1 MAKERKSI
9 IEEFGTDVFNDEA
22 KKKYLSSE
30 AYSALKEAID
40 DHESLNPSYAD
51 EIANGLM
58 NWAIDK
64 GATHFTHWFQPLNGK
79 TAEKHDAFIGKA
91 DPNGK
96 VSYDF
101 GGNELIKGE
110 PDASSFPS
118 GGLRATF
125 EARGYT
131 VWDVTSPCFVL
142 SDEDGS
148 VLYIPTAF
156 YSYNGE
162 ALDGKTPLLRSEDYL
177 NDAATRLLRLLGEK
191 DVKRVYSYAGA
202 EQEYFLI
209 DKDDFLKR
217 KDLVYTGR
225 SLFGAYAPK
234 GQELDDHYFGPIREK
249 ISSFMKEVNESL
261 WKLGISA
268 KTEHNEVAPSQH
280 ELACVYSVSS
290 LSADQN
296 QLVMRMLKRI
306 AKRHDMVCLLA
317 EKPFAGV
324 NGSGK
329 HNNWSVGTDN
339 GINLFSP
346 GKNPESNLRF
356 LIFLSAVLK
365 GIDEH
370 ADMLRESVASY
381 GNDFRLGAN
390 EAPPAILSVYL
401 GSSLC
406 ESLKTLT
413 DGVAPKNKKESEKMR
428 ISKSLPSLQKDDADR
443 NRTSPF
449 AFTGNRFEFR
459 MVGSEQ
465 NISEPN
471 TFLNVILG
479 ENLNELSD
487 ILESADDKI
496 EAAWEWVKKT
506 IKEHERIVFNGNGYS
521 KEWEK
526 EAAKRGLPNLKTAPE
541 AIETLNRKENKDALL
556 NSGVLSEAEIKSR
569 IAIKY
574 QDYHAKAVIEAKTM
588 SRMAHKLYIPAI
600 NHALKDR
607 LEEKANLNE
616 SFLPLDTEIN
626 RLKDVLSRSF
636 ARLEKLDILIAEDE
650 KSEKGEREKAFFASK
665 ELKEA
670 MEGLRKPID
679 EAELL
684 VPKNLWPVPTYGDL
698 LFHV

>member
-1 MAKERKSI
+1 MAKERKSA
-9 IEEFGTDVFNDEA
+9 IEEFGIDVFNDEA
-22 KKKYLSSE
+22 KKKYLSNE
-30 AYSALKEAID
+30 AYTALKEAID
-40 DHESLNPSYAD
+40 SHESIDSSYAD
-51 EIANGLM
+51 EVAKGLM

-91 DPNGK
+91 DPDGK
-96 VSYDF
+96 ASYDF

-177 NDAATRLLRLLGEK
+177 NDAALRLLRLLGDK

-209 DKDDFLKR
+209 DKGDFLKR

-225 SLFGAYAPK
+225 TLFGAYAPK

-261 WKLGISA
+261 WRLGISA

-280 ELACVYSVSS
+280 ELACVYSISS

-317 EKPFAGV
+317 EKPFDGI

-401 GSSLC
+401 GSSLY
-406 ESLKTLT
+406 ETLKSLT
-413 DGVAPKNKKESEKMR
+413 DGALTKGKKENERMH
-428 ISKSLPSLQKDDADR
+428 ISKSLPSLEKDDADR

-471 TFLNVILG
+471 AFLNVILG
-479 ENLNELSD
+479 ESLNELSD
-487 ILESADDKI
+487 VLEKENDKTK
-496 EAAWEWVKKT
+496 AALEWVKRT
-506 IKEHERIVFNGNGYS
+506 IKEHERIIYNGNGYS
-521 KEWEK
+521 KEWEE
-526 EAAKRGLPNLKTAPE
+526 EAAKRGLPNLKTTPE
-541 AIETLNRKENKDALL
+541 AIDSLNRRENKDALL
-556 NSGVLSEAEIKSR
+556 KSGVLSETEIESR

-600 NHALKDR
+600 NLALKDR
-607 LEEKANLNE
+607 LEEKNNLNE
-616 SFLPLDTEIN
+616 AFLPLDTEIS

-636 ARLEKLDILIAEDE
+636 LSLEKLDSLIAQDE
-650 KSEKGEREKAFFASK
+650 KNDKSEKEKAFFASD
-665 ELKEA
+665 ELKKA
-670 MEGLRKPID
+670 MNELRKPID

-684 VPKNLWPVPTYGDL
+684 VPKSLWPVPTYGDL

>member
-1 MAKERKSI
+1 MAKERKSA
-9 IEEFGTDVFNDEA
+9 IEEFGIDVFNDEA
-22 KKKYLSSE
+22 KKKYLSNE
-30 AYSALKEAID
+30 AYTALKEAID
-40 DHESLNPSYAD
+40 SHESIDSSYAD
-51 EIANGLM
+51 EVAKGLM

-91 DPNGK
+91 DPDGK
-96 VSYDF
+96 ASYDF

-177 NDAATRLLRLLGEK
+177 NDAALRLLRLLGDK

-209 DKDDFLKR
+209 DKEDFLKR

-225 SLFGAYAPK
+225 TLFGAYAPK

-261 WKLGISA
+261 WRLGISA

-280 ELACVYSVSS
+280 ELACVYSISS

-317 EKPFAGV
+317 EKPFDGI

-401 GSSLC
+401 GSSLY
-406 ESLKTLT
+406 ETLKSLT
-413 DGVAPKNKKESEKMR
+413 DGALAKGKKENERMH
-428 ISKSLPSLQKDDADR
+428 ISKSLPSLEKDDADR

-471 TFLNVILG
+471 AFLNVILG
-479 ENLNELSD
+479 ENLNGLSD
-487 ILESADDKI
+487 VLEKENDKTK
-496 EAAWEWVKKT
+496 AALEWVKRT
-506 IKEHERIVFNGNGYS
+506 IKEHERIIYNGNGYS
-521 KEWEK
+521 KEWEE
-526 EAAKRGLPNLKTAPE
+526 EAAKRGLPNLKTTPE
-541 AIETLNRKENKDALL
+541 AIDSLNRRENEDALL
-556 NSGVLSEAEIKSR
+556 KSGVLSETEIESR

-600 NHALKDR
+600 NLALKDR
-607 LEEKANLNE
+607 LEEKNNLNE
-616 SFLPLDTEIN
+616 AFLPLDTEIS

-636 ARLEKLDILIAEDE
+636 LNLEKLDSLIAQDE
-650 KSEKGEREKAFFASK
+650 KNDKSEKEKAFFASN
-665 ELKEA
+665 ELKKA
-670 MEGLRKPID
+670 MNELRKPID

-684 VPKNLWPVPTYGDL
+684 VPKSLWPVPTYGDL

>member
-1 MAKERKSI
+1 MAKERKSA
-9 IEEFGTDVFNDEA
+9 IEEFGIDVFNDEA
-22 KKKYLSSE
+22 KKKYLSNE
-30 AYSALKEAID
+30 AYTALKEAID
-40 DHESLNPSYAD
+40 SHESIDSSYAD
-51 EIANGLM
+51 EVAKGLM

-91 DPNGK
+91 DPDGK
-96 VSYDF
+96 ASYDF

-177 NDAATRLLRLLGEK
+177 NDAALRLLRLLGDK

-209 DKDDFLKR
+209 DKEDFLKR

-225 SLFGAYAPK
+225 TLFGAYAPK

-261 WKLGISA
+261 WRLGISA

-280 ELACVYSVSS
+280 ELACVYSISS

-306 AKRHDMVCLLA
+306 AKRHEMVCLLA
-317 EKPFAGV
+317 EKPFDGI

-401 GSSLC
+401 GSSLY
-406 ESLKTLT
+406 ETLKSLT
-413 DGVAPKNKKESEKMR
+413 DGALAKGKKENERMH
-428 ISKSLPSLQKDDADR
+428 ISKSLPSLEKDDADR

-471 TFLNVILG
+471 AFLNVILG
-479 ENLNELSD
+479 ESLNELSD
-487 ILESADDKI
+487 ILETENDKTK
-496 EAAWEWVKKT
+496 AALKWVKRT
-506 IKEHERIVFNGNGYS
+506 IKEHERIIYNGNGYS
-521 KEWEK
+521 KEWEE
-526 EAAKRGLPNLKTAPE
+526 EAAKRGLPNLKTTPE
-541 AIETLNRKENKDALL
+541 AIDSLNRRENKDALL
-556 NSGVLSEAEIKSR
+556 KSGVLSETEIESR

-600 NHALKDR
+600 NLALKDR
-607 LEEKANLNE
+607 LEEKNNLNE
-616 SFLPLDTEIN
+616 AFLPLDTEISK
-626 RLKDVLSRSF
+626 LKDVLSRSF
-636 ARLEKLDILIAEDE
+636 LSLEKLDSLIAQDE
-650 KSEKGEREKAFFASK
+650 KNDKSEKEKAFFASN
-665 ELKEA
+665 ELKKA
-670 MEGLRKPID
+670 MNELRKPID

-684 VPKNLWPVPTYGDL
+684 VPKSLWPVPTYGDL

>member
-1 MAKERKSI
+1 MAKERKSA
-9 IEEFGTDVFNDEA
+9 IEEFGIDVFNDEA
-22 KKKYLSSE
+22 KKKYLSNE
-30 AYSALKEAID
+30 AYTALKEAID
-40 DHESLNPSYAD
+40 SHESIDSSYAD
-51 EIANGLM
+51 EVAKGLM

-91 DPNGK
+91 DPDGK
-96 VSYDF
+96 ASYDF

-177 NDAATRLLRLLGEK
+177 NDAALRLLRLLGDK

-209 DKDDFLKR
+209 DKGDFLKR

-225 SLFGAYAPK
+225 TLFGAYAPK

-261 WKLGISA
+261 WRLGISA

-280 ELACVYSVSS
+280 ELACVYSISS

-317 EKPFAGV
+317 EKPFDGI

-401 GSSLC
+401 GSSLY
-406 ESLKTLT
+406 ETLKSLT
-413 DGVAPKNKKESEKMR
+413 DGALTKGKKENERMH
-428 ISKSLPSLQKDDADR
+428 ISKSLPSLEKDDADR

-471 TFLNVILG
+471 AFLNVILG
-479 ENLNELSD
+479 ESLNELSD
-487 ILESADDKI
+487 VLEKENDKTK
-496 EAAWEWVKKT
+496 AALEWVKRT
-506 IKEHERIVFNGNGYS
+506 IKEHERIIYNGNGYS
-521 KEWEK
+521 KEWEE
-526 EAAKRGLPNLKTAPE
+526 EAAKRGLPNLKTTPE
-541 AIETLNRKENKDALL
+541 AIDSLNRRENKDALL
-556 NSGVLSEAEIKSR
+556 KSGVLSETEIESR

-600 NHALKDR
+600 NLALKDR
-607 LEEKANLNE
+607 LEEKNNLNE
-616 SFLPLDTEIN
+616 AFLPLDAEIS

-636 ARLEKLDILIAEDE
+636 LSLEKLDSLIAQDE
-650 KSEKGEREKAFFASK
+650 KNDKSEKEKAFFASD
-665 ELKEA
+665 ELKKA
-670 MEGLRKPID
+670 MNELRKPID

-684 VPKNLWPVPTYGDL
+684 VPKSLWPVPTYGDL